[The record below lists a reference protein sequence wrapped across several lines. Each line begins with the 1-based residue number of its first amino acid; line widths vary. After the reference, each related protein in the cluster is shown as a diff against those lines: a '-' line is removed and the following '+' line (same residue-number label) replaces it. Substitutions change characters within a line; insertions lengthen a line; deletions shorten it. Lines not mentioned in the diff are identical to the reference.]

1 MFYFNHVTHFVKA
14 FYAIMQQ
21 SRIDD
26 SDLIIVE
33 IRVTLGMG
41 AIFLL
46 YGLYYYFD
54 ADAYITGYTAIANS
68 ILVAI

>member
-1 MFYFNHVTHFVKA
+1 
-14 FYAIMQQ
+14 MQQ